1 MRATSQASL
10 DAAMSTWE
18 TTLAAT
24 GSKAAQLGEELFA
37 VVDVLDGSAALR
49 RALTEPNRDGSSK
62 ANLVA
67 GVFEGKVSEET
78 LDLLSGL
85 ARSRWS
91 AEGDFA
97 EACEQLGVTALL
109 VSAEAREELASLE
122 EDVFRMIRVLADNR
136 DLRLALA
143 EKDRSR
149 DDRIRLLKSVFSEHV
164 GGEALTLAARTISS
178 GRSKSITAG
187 LNHVSELAAERR
199 ERLLAVVTAAVPLST
214 AQQERLTDMLSRSY
228 GRTIQVNITVDPA
241 VVGGLRIQVGNE
253 VVDGTILSRLE
264 EARRRVAG

>member
-1 MRATSQASL
+1 
-10 DAAMSTWE
+10 
-18 TTLAAT
+18 
-24 GSKAAQLGEELFA
+24 
-37 VVDVLDGSAALR
+37 
-49 RALTEPNRDGSSK
+49 
-62 ANLVA
+62 LVA

-78 LDLLSGL
+78 IDLLSGL

-97 EACEQLGVTALL
+97 EACEQLGVTAVL
-109 VSAEAREELASLE
+109 VSAETREELASLE
-122 EDVFRMIRVLADNR
+122 DDVFRMIRVLADNR

-187 LNHVSELAAERR
+187 LNLVSELAAERR

-253 VVDGTILSRLE
+253 VVDELTLKPEEVWAALDSFLSSYEPATSAREEVGTVTLAADGIAQVEGLPGVMANELLRFEYGTLGLAQNLDVRE
-264 EARRRVAG
+264 IGVVVLG